1 MQQAAPASGQ
11 PQPEVCSISVPNS
24 AVGALI
30 GSGGVNIKQIIR
42 ESGAFVA
49 VSWLILLVVWVT
61 LISVLL
67 KAVIMMILLTVVLQ
81 RMIHVDTH

>member
-1 MQQAAPASGQ
+1 MYGGGGPMQQIQPSSAQ
-11 PQPEVCSISVPNS
+11 PQPEVCHISVPNS

-49 VSWLILLVVWVT
+49 VILLQ
-61 LISVLL
+61 L
-67 KAVIMMILLTVVLQ
+67 
-81 RMIHVDTH
+81 